1 MCEFTPRVLHVVA
14 VHASAERRQKSEQ
27 KGKSAPSRTH
37 TQRETD
43 LLAHGQPDPG
53 VLCSQDFLPH
63 AQRQPISCLFCEVSI
78 GCTRVAGADTQA
90 RRKDHATGLSFCEVN
105 PLKRK
110 KTSKLAHG
118 SSRTKKISGQG
129 IIIRD
134 HHSILT
140 RSRPLSW
147 TRVLAYEHGFEAN
160 LPGSA
165 KLDKS

>member
-1 MCEFTPRVLHVVA
+1 MR
-14 VHASAERRQKSEQ
+14 
-27 KGKSAPSRTH
+27 
-37 TQRETD
+37 
-43 LLAHGQPDPG
+43 
-53 VLCSQDFLPH
+53 
-63 AQRQPISCLFCEVSI
+63 
-78 GCTRVAGADTQA
+78 CTRVAGAD
-90 RRKDHATGLSFCEVN
+90 HATGLSLCQVN

-140 RSRPLSW
+140 RSQPVSL
-147 TRVLAYEHGFEAN
+147 TRVLAYEHRFEAN

-165 KLDKS
+165 KLDES